1 MVPHQG
7 TQEGSG
13 EQGMAQRLR
22 MRIDGMTCADCEHH
36 VTAALEAASA
46 TGVAASFRRGEA
58 LLTVP
63 DGSDP
68 EALKAAVVAVG
79 YRPVAV
85 EPAEDQPSGPGAARS
100 RRSDRSGDAYD
111 LAIVGSGGAAFS
123 AAIRARDAGAS
134 VVMVERGTIGGT
146 CVNIGCVP
154 SKTLLRAGEI
164 YHQVG
169 HHPFAGIATEAG
181 PVQLGRLTAQKDELV
196 GELRQHKYE
205 DLIGDYGWE
214 LVRGEAAFADP
225 HTLAVGGRRIRAKAF
240 LIATG
245 ARPAVPDIP
254 GLEEAGYLTSTTALE
269 LDHVPES
276 VAVIGS
282 GYIALE
288 LGQLLRRLGAKVT
301 LMQRSPTLLK
311 AYDPEIGEA
320 MTGVLADEG
329 IELLTG
335 VRYVLVDGGPRGR
348 AVHLEVAGRART
360 VEAAEILVATGRQPN
375 TKALRLDRAGVKVG
389 AGGQVLVDGHLR
401 TNVPHILAAGDVTAG
416 PQFVYV
422 AAHEGGVAADNALGA
437 QRQVDLHV
445 VPAVTFTSPAIAT
458 VGLTEA
464 EAKKAGHDVK
474 TSVLP
479 LSAVPRALV
488 NRDARGVFK
497 LVADAT
503 SDQVLGAHVVADN
516 AGDAIYAATL
526 AVRFHLT
533 VADLTETMA
542 PYLTMTEGLKLAAQ
556 TFGRDVN
563 KLSCCAG

>member
-1 MVPHQG
+1 
-7 TQEGSG
+7 
-13 EQGMAQRLR
+13 MAKQLR
-22 MRIDGMTCADCEHH
+22 MKINGMTCTDCEHH
-36 VTAALEAASA
+36 VTAALEQAGA
-46 TGVAASFRRGEA
+46 TDVSASFRRGEA
-58 LLTVP
+58 ILTVA
-63 DGSDP
+63 DGADVG
-68 EALKAAVVAVG
+68 ALQSAVRAVG

-85 EPAEDQPSGPGAARS
+85 EAAEDRRTIPGGARPRGTGPA
-100 RRSDRSGDAYD
+100 GDDYD
-111 LAIVGSGGAAFS
+111 LAVIGSGGAAFS
-123 AAIRARDAGAS
+123 AAIRARDAGAD
-134 VVMVERGTIGGT
+134 VVMIERGTLGGT

-164 YHQVG
+164 YHLAG

-181 PVQLGRLTAQKDELV
+181 PVQMGRLSRQKDELV
-196 GELRQHKYE
+196 GDLRQHKYE
-205 DLIGDYGWE
+205 DLVADYGWE
-214 LVRGEAAFADP
+214 LVHAEAAFADAR
-225 HTLAVGGRRIRAKAF
+225 TLHVGGHSVTANAF

-245 ARPAVPDIP
+245 ARPAVPYIP
-254 GLEEAGYLTSTTALE
+254 GLAEAGYLTSTTALD

-288 LGQLLRRLGAKVT
+288 LGQLLRRLGATVT
-301 LMQRSPTLLK
+301 LMQRSPTPLK

-320 MTGVLADEG
+320 MTEVLADEG
-329 IELLTG
+329 ITLLTD
-335 VRYVLVDGGPRGR
+335 VRYVRIDGGAGGR
-348 AVHLEVAGRART
+348 RVHLEVAGKPLV
-360 VEAAEILVATGRQPN
+360 VEAAEILVATGRQAN
-375 TKALRLDRAGVKVG
+375 TEALRLDRAGVRVG
-389 AGGQVLVDGHLR
+389 SRGEVLVDAELR

-422 AAHEGGVAADNALGA
+422 AAYEGGIAADNALGA
-437 QRQVDLHV
+437 HRHADLRV

-464 EAKKAGHDVK
+464 LARRAGHDVK
-474 TSVLP
+474 TSLLP

-488 NRDARGVFK
+488 NRNARGVFK
-497 LVADAT
+497 LVADAG
-503 SDQVLGAHVVADN
+503 SDQVLGAHIVAEN

-526 AVRFHLT
+526 AVKFHLT

-542 PYLTMTEGLKLAAQ
+542 PYLTMAEGLKLAAQ

>member
-1 MVPHQG
+1 
-7 TQEGSG
+7 
-13 EQGMAQRLR
+13 
-22 MRIDGMTCADCEHH
+22 MTCTDCEHH
-36 VTAALEAASA
+36 VTHALEAAGA
-46 TGVAASFRRGEA
+46 TDVSASFRRGEA
-58 LLTVP
+58 LLSTP

-68 EALKAAVVAVG
+68 EALKSAVAAVG

-85 EPAEDQPSGPGAARS
+85 EPAEDQSSGPGAGRWRGTNRA
-100 RRSDRSGDAYD
+100 GGEYD

-123 AAIRARDAGAS
+123 AAIRARDAGAR

-164 YHQVG
+164 YHQAG
-169 HHPFAGIATEAG
+169 HHPFAGIATQAG
-181 PVQLGRLTAQKDELV
+181 PVRMGALTAQKDELV

-205 DLIGDYGWE
+205 DLIDDYGWE

-225 HTLAVGGRRIRAKAF
+225 QALEVGGRRIRAKAF
-240 LIATG
+240 LVATG

-254 GLEEAGYLTSTTALE
+254 GLVDAGYLTSTTALA

-276 VAVIGS
+276 IAVIGS

-288 LGQLLRRLGAKVT
+288 LGQWLRRLGVRVT

-311 AYDPEIGEA
+311 TYDPEIGEA

-335 VRYVLVDGGPRGR
+335 VRYVRVDGGPQGR
-348 AVHLEVAGRART
+348 AVHLEVAGKART

-375 TKALRLDRAGVKVG
+375 SEALRLDRADVKVG
-389 AGGQVLVDGHLR
+389 AGGQVLVDGQLR

-488 NRDARGVFK
+488 NRDTRGVFK

-503 SDQVLGAHVVADN
+503 SDQVLGAHVVAEN

-542 PYLTMTEGLKLAAQ
+542 PYLTMAEGLKLAAQ

>member
-1 MVPHQG
+1 
-7 TQEGSG
+7 
-13 EQGMAQRLR
+13 MAQRLR
-22 MRIDGMTCADCEHH
+22 MRINGMTCTDCEHH
-36 VTAALEAASA
+36 VMAALEGAGA
-46 TGVAASFRRGEA
+46 TDVSASFRRGEA
-58 LLTVP
+58 FLTTP
-63 DGSDP
+63 DGADLDS
-68 EALKAAVVAVG
+68 LKSAVEAVG

-85 EPAEDQPSGPGAARS
+85 EPAEDHSTGPGAARS
-100 RRSDRSGDAYD
+100 RETSRAGGEYD

-134 VVMVERGTIGGT
+134 VVMIERGTIGGT

-164 YHQVG
+164 YHQAG

-181 PVQLGRLTAQKDELV
+181 SVRMGALTAQKDELV

-205 DLIGDYGWE
+205 DLIDDYGWE

-225 HTLAVGGRRIRAKAF
+225 HTLEVGGRRIRAKAF

-254 GLEEAGYLTSTTALE
+254 GLADAGYLTSTTALA

-288 LGQLLRRLGAKVT
+288 LGQLLRRLGARVT
-301 LMQRSPTLLK
+301 LMQRSPRLLK
-311 AYDPEIGEA
+311 SYDPEIGEA
-320 MTGVLADEG
+320 MAGVLADEG
-329 IELLTG
+329 IELVTG
-335 VRYVLVDGGPRGR
+335 VRYIRVDGGPGGR
-348 AVHLEVAGRART
+348 RVHLEVGGRERI
-360 VEAAEILVATGRQPN
+360 VESAEILVATGRQPN
-375 TKALRLDRAGVKVG
+375 TEALHLDRAGVRIG
-389 AGGQVLVDGHLR
+389 AHGEIPADGELR

-422 AAHEGGVAADNALGA
+422 AAYEGGLAADNALGA
-437 QRQVDLHV
+437 HRQVDLRV

-464 EAKKAGHDVK
+464 AARQAGHDVK

-488 NRDARGVFK
+488 NRDTRGVFK
-497 LVADAT
+497 LVADAS
-503 SDQVLGAHVVADN
+503 SDQVLGAHIVADN
-516 AGDAIYAATL
+516 AGDALYAASL
-526 AVRFHLT
+526 AVKFHLT
-533 VADLTETMA
+533 VSDLTETMA
-542 PYLTMTEGLKLAAQ
+542 PYLTMAEGIKLAAQ

>member
-1 MVPHQG
+1 
-7 TQEGSG
+7 
-13 EQGMAQRLR
+13 MAQRLR

-36 VTAALEAASA
+36 VMAALEGAGA
-46 TGVAASFRRGEA
+46 TGVTANFRRGEA
-58 LLTVP
+58 LLTAP
-63 DGSDP
+63 DEADP
-68 EALKAAVVAVG
+68 DALKATVAAVG

-85 EPAEDQPSGPGAARS
+85 EPAEDHPSGPGAARS
-100 RRSDRSGDAYD
+100 RGSDRSGDAYD

-123 AAIRARDAGAS
+123 AAVRARDAGAS

-164 YHQVG
+164 YHQAG

-181 PVQLGRLTAQKDELV
+181 PVQLGRLTAQKDALV

-245 ARPAVPDIP
+245 GRPAVPDIP

-335 VRYVLVDGGPRGR
+335 VRYVLVDGGPQGR
-348 AVHLEVAGRART
+348 AVHLEVAGRAQT

-389 AGGQVLVDGHLR
+389 AGGQVLVDGQLR

-488 NRDARGVFK
+488 NRDTRGVFK

>member
-1 MVPHQG
+1 MD
-7 TQEGSG
+7 EGSG
-13 EQGMAQRLR
+13 EREMAHRLR
-22 MRIDGMTCADCEHH
+22 MRIAGMTCTDCELH
-36 VTAALEAASA
+36 VAAALEGTGA
-46 TGVAASFRRGEA
+46 TEVKASFRRGEA
-58 LLTVP
+58 LLTASEGIET
-63 DGSDP
+63 DT
-68 EALKAAVVAVG
+68 LKAAVAGAG
-79 YRPVAV
+79 YRPLAV
-85 EPAEDQPSGPGAARS
+85 EPVEDTGQQHGRPTEHRGNRC
-100 RRSDRSGDAYD
+100 DAYD

-123 AAIRARDAGAS
+123 AAIRARDAGAN
-134 VVMVERGTIGGT
+134 VVMIERGTTGGT

-164 YHQVG
+164 HHLAG
-169 HHPFAGIATEAG
+169 HHPFAGLATEAG
-181 PVQLGRLTAQKDELV
+181 PVQMGRLTAQKDELV
-196 GELRQHKYE
+196 GELRRHKYE
-205 DLIGDYGWE
+205 DLVADYSWE
-214 LVRGEAAFADP
+214 LVRGEAAFVDA
-225 HTLAVGGRRIRAKAF
+225 HTLEVGDRQIRAKTF

-254 GLEEAGYLTSTTALE
+254 GLVEAGYLTSTTALA

-301 LMQRSPTLLK
+301 LMQRSPRLLK
-311 AYDPEIGEA
+311 TYDPEIGEA
-320 MTGVLADEG
+320 MTTVLADEG
-329 IELLTG
+329 IELVAG
-335 VRYVLVDGGPRGR
+335 VRYLRVDGGSGGR
-348 AVHLEVAGRART
+348 HVRLEVAGRERI

-375 TKALRLDRAGVKVG
+375 TEALRLDRAGVRVG
-389 AGGQVLVDGHLR
+389 PGGEVPVDGELR

-422 AAHEGGVAADNALGA
+422 AAYEGGLAADNALGA

-445 VPAVTFTSPAIAT
+445 VPAVIFTSPAIAT

-464 EAKKAGHDVK
+464 AARQAGHDVK

-488 NRDARGVFK
+488 NRDTRGVFK
-497 LVADAT
+497 LVADADN
-503 SDQVLGAHVVADN
+503 DQVLGAHAVAEN

-526 AVRFHLT
+526 AVKFHLT

-542 PYLTMTEGLKLAAQ
+542 PYLTMAEGLKLAAQ

>member
-1 MVPHQG
+1 M
-7 TQEGSG
+7 E
-13 EQGMAQRLR
+13 
-22 MRIDGMTCADCEHH
+22 
-36 VTAALEAASA
+36 ALTSA
-46 TGVAASFRRGEA
+46 VAAA
-58 LLTVP
+58 
-63 DGSDP
+63 
-68 EALKAAVVAVG
+68 G

-85 EPAEDQPSGPGAARS
+85 KPLESPENSRVRRNS
-100 RRSDRSGDAYD
+100 RRDHGYD
-111 LAIVGSGGAAFS
+111 LAIVGSGSAAFS
-123 AAIRARDAGAS
+123 AAIRARDAGAR
-134 VVMVERGTIGGT
+134 VVMIERGTIGGT

-164 YHQVG
+164 HHLAG
-169 HHPFAGIATEAG
+169 HHPFAGLATEAG
-181 PVQLGRLTAQKDELV
+181 PVQMGRLTAQKDELV
-196 GELRQHKYE
+196 GELRRHKYE
-205 DLIGDYGWE
+205 DLVADYSWE
-214 LVRGEAAFADP
+214 LVRGEAAFVDA
-225 HTLAVGGRRIRAKAF
+225 HTLEVGDRQIRAKTF

-254 GLEEAGYLTSTTALE
+254 GLVEAGYLTSTTALA

-301 LMQRSPTLLK
+301 LMQRSPRLLK
-311 AYDPEIGEA
+311 TYDPEIGEA
-320 MTGVLADEG
+320 MTTVLADEG
-329 IELLTG
+329 IELVAG
-335 VRYVLVDGGPRGR
+335 VRYLRVDGGSGGR
-348 AVHLEVAGRART
+348 HVRLEVAGRERI

-375 TKALRLDRAGVKVG
+375 TEALRLDRAGVRVG
-389 AGGQVLVDGHLR
+389 PGGEVPVDGELR

-422 AAHEGGVAADNALGA
+422 AAYEGGLAADNALGA

-445 VPAVTFTSPAIAT
+445 VPAVIFTSPAIAT

-464 EAKKAGHDVK
+464 AARQAGHDVK

-488 NRDARGVFK
+488 NRDTRGVFK
-497 LVADAT
+497 LVADADN
-503 SDQVLGAHVVADN
+503 DQVLGAHAVAEN

-526 AVRFHLT
+526 AVKFHLT

-542 PYLTMTEGLKLAAQ
+542 PYLTMAEGLKLAAQ